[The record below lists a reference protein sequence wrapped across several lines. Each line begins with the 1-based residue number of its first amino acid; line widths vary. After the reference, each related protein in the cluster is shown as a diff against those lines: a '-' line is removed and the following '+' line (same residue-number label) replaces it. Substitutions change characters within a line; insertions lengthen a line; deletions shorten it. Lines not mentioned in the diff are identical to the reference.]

1 MSRLLVT
8 KSEDRNARAGAVGEL
23 TTNTVVALCESQDVK
38 LGVLS
43 LVNYRALCREYPT
56 LELKLKRGYTQHLFS
71 RSHLKNHF
79 FLSHYQADGG
89 NTVKSLYEKLRQVHI
104 KCWLDNQQ
112 NDRSERGMMDGIK
125 HSAVLLLFLVRPQFL
140 LAGAAPDSSHRGWY
154 VYPQT
159 KGVMAREFVQKELR
173 QAFRLRKPIML
184 VAETDSRFGE
194 PNFGEESSTASL
206 LDKST
211 GLAILSEAQIRWVFS
226 EIVAIPMRRE
236 LHEEPS
242 MLAKIESNGR
252 MAAAGRDDAMSNAR
266 RPPSELCTATGE
278 S

>member
-79 FLSHYQADGG
+79 FLSHYQANGG

-112 NDRSERGMMDGIK
+112 NDRSERGMMVGIK
-125 HSAVLLLFLVRPQFL
+125 HSAVLLLFLVRTSVPPRWCGPRQL
-140 LAGAAPDSSHRGWY
+140 TPWLVRISADKRSDGAGICPKGT
-154 VYPQT
+154 QT
-159 KGVMAREFVQKELR
+159 GISLEEAHHARCRDR
-173 QAFRLRKPIML
+173 QPL
-184 VAETDSRFGE
+184 
-194 PNFGEESSTASL
+194 
-206 LDKST
+206 
-211 GLAILSEAQIRWVFS
+211 W
-226 EIVAIPMRRE
+226 
-236 LHEEPS
+236 
-242 MLAKIESNGR
+242 
-252 MAAAGRDDAMSNAR
+252 
-266 RPPSELCTATGE
+266 
-278 S
+278 